1 MKTATQK
8 IAKAFE
14 ISGPFNTQFLVK
26 GNDVMVSYWFSI
38 LHENVSMTSKYRNLN
53 INFSWPVDRQYSE
66 TFLIQNEL
74 QYLPVSSSLFTL

>member
-26 GNDVMVSYWFSI
+26 GNNVMVSYWCFRK
-38 LHENVSMTSKYRNLN
+38 NVSVTLKDMNLN
-53 INFSWPVDRQYSE
+53 ITFSWPVNRQHLE
-66 TFLIQNEL
+66 IFLIQNYYYNCFPFL
-74 QYLPVSSSLFTL
+74 SSLLIL